1 MYLCKRAMNISKSLT
16 LAIDEKSKKMK
27 SEGYDVVGFGAGEP
41 DFDTPELIKQA
52 AKEALEKGITR
63 YTPASG
69 TLELKKAV
77 CDKLRRDNGLDYEP
91 NQIIISNGAKHSLYN
106 TFQAILNPGDEVII
120 PTPYWLSYPEMVKM
134 ADGAP
139 VFLETSE
146 ADDFKITMDA
156 LRNAVTPKT
165 KAFILNS
172 PSNPNG
178 CVYESEELE
187 EIAKMALD
195 RKFLIISDEI
205 YEELV
210 YDGMKHISIASLGE
224 DIKQQTITINGMS
237 KAYAMTGWRIGYAAG
252 PAEIIKVMGNIQS
265 HSTSNPNSIA
275 QYASVAALEASDIC
289 TREMVQ
295 VYSERRLF
303 MVDRINRI
311 EKLSCRLP
319 KGAFYVMMN
328 ISQLIGKRYG
338 NKVITGSISFAEALL
353 ESKMVSVVPGI
364 AFGADSFVRLSYA
377 TSLENIAKGLDRI
390 ESFTK
395 ELE

>member
-1 MYLCKRAMNISKSLT
+1 
-16 LAIDEKSKKMK
+16 
-27 SEGYDVVGFGAGEP
+27 
-41 DFDTPELIKQA
+41 
-52 AKEALEKGITR
+52 
-63 YTPASG
+63 
-69 TLELKKAV
+69 
-77 CDKLRRDNGLDYEP
+77 
-91 NQIIISNGAKHSLYN
+91 
-106 TFQAILNPGDEVII
+106 
-120 PTPYWLSYPEMVKM
+120 
-134 ADGAP
+134 
-139 VFLETSE
+139 
-146 ADDFKITMDA
+146 
-156 LRNAVTPKT
+156 
-165 KAFILNS
+165 
-172 PSNPNG
+172 
-178 CVYESEELE
+178 
-187 EIAKMALD
+187 MALD